1 MRQIATFRDGR
12 CCSPRGVR
20 GRLFFAARAAINS
33 SYLSALHS
41 FVMLS
46 NDQVMRSRYFWC
58 ITLFLLCHAQMQSQL
73 LTNALPASITS
84 SAAASDSASQG
95 ADPAASPQN
104 PAQLPDDPSQQ
115 MLPVARP
122 EAPPQTGVPVRWEAR
137 EQTHAGD
144 ISTLKGEVVLY
155 YKNYILRADKIV
167 YHHSTSTVEAEGHLQ
182 LQGGP
187 NDAVL
192 TATHGEMHLDEQ
204 TAAFYDV
211 TGSFGVRHMGRTV
224 VYSTA
229 DPFIFRGRV
238 LLQTG
243 EHSYRIVDGSMTAC
257 RLPKPDW
264 QVISRSIVVEQ
275 EKATTRNS
283 YFEFWRVPL
292 FYLPFVQRNLDET
305 GRQSGFLLPGGEN
318 SSVKGLVLGDE
329 VYWAINRSMD
339 LTLGAQ
345 YWSKRG
351 FAPSGSFRYRG
362 SGLDAVNVR
371 WNALLDRGIEQ
382 VLAGDTKPTLVD
394 QGGADIIAFGRK
406 YFGPSTRVA
415 GSVEYLS
422 SYIYRLAFDENLAQ
436 ATSSEVQ
443 SDVAFTHAHN
453 GFVPSLTLERF
464 QTFAGTAST
473 NGAPIVSVPE
483 ARILH
488 LPSIR
493 YDVMDRPL
501 GKGLFTQ
508 SPVYWSLGASIG
520 DMDRAEPHFHSR
532 NVGRLDIYPHIE
544 WPLHFGDWHVLP
556 EFALRATE
564 YSGSQIP
571 DLEGTNFGGVPFV
584 QHNALSRTDLEA
596 SLDIRPP
603 AIERDFALD
612 GSHRV
617 LRHVIEPEI
626 FYRYVNG
633 IHNERDT
640 LQFDTTDIATNTKE
654 AGYSLTQRFYL
665 RNTEAKPCETQ
676 STQEPPASINRTK
689 DYAGDQ
695 AAPNLD
701 SLGRDDS
708 VSSSTTPHTA
718 DTGCVAPARE
728 WASWQ
733 ITQKFFI
740 DPTFGGALIPD
751 RRNVFTSTLD
761 QTGVAY
767 LVSPRNIAPVIS
779 RLRFDAIPNLR
790 VEWDIDYDPKGGRID
805 ADNLFAGYSV
815 GRTTFGVGHAL
826 LNAVDEA
833 GSSASVIQSQIVQP
847 FIYFGKPSDV
857 GLSVAMNA
865 SYDFTHDT
873 LQYGGVEAVYNWN
886 CCGLE
891 AGYRRFQLGS
901 LRDEGEWLWGFTLS
915 SIGTAGNIHHSTS
928 IFPTPAAMKLLY

>member
-1 MRQIATFRDGR
+1 
-12 CCSPRGVR
+12 
-20 GRLFFAARAAINS
+20 
-33 SYLSALHS
+33 
-41 FVMLS
+41 
-46 NDQVMRSRYFWC
+46 MRSRYFWC

-73 LTNALPASITS
+73 LTNALPGSAEPA
-84 SAAASDSASQG
+84 AAASRTVAQAGVSES
-95 ADPAASPQN
+95 PAQN
-104 PAQLPDDPSQQ
+104 PAQPPAQLPAQLPDDPGLQV
-115 MLPVARP
+115 LPTARP
-122 EAPPQTGVPVRWEAR
+122 EAPPATGTPVRWEAR

-144 ISTLKGEVVLY
+144 ISTLNGEVVLY
-155 YKNYILRADKIV
+155 YKNYVLHADKIV

-182 LQGGP
+182 LQGGA
-187 NDAVL
+187 NDVVL
-192 TATHGEMHLDEQ
+192 TASHGEMHLDDKR
-204 TAAFYDV
+204 AAFYDV
-211 TGSFGVRHMGRTV
+211 TGSFGVRHMGKTV

-243 EHSYRIVDGSMTAC
+243 ERSYRIVDGAMTAC

-264 QVISRSIVVEQ
+264 QVISRAIEVKDGEAS
-275 EKATTRNS
+275 AHNS

-292 FYLPFVQRNLDET
+292 FYLPFVKRNLDET

-339 LTLGAQ
+339 ITLGAQ

-362 SGLDAVNVR
+362 SGLDAINVR

-443 SDVAFTHAHN
+443 SDLAFTHSRN
-453 GFVPSLTLERF
+453 GFVPSITMERF
-464 QTFAGTAST
+464 QTFAGTSEG
-473 NGAPIVSVPE
+473 NGAPVVNVPE

-488 LPSIR
+488 LPNIR
-493 YDVMDRPL
+493 YDVIDRPL

-508 SPVYWSLGASIG
+508 SPIYWGLGSSIG

-532 NVGRLDIYPHIE
+532 NVGRLDLYPHIE
-544 WPLHFGDWHVLP
+544 WPLHLGDWQVLP

-584 QHNALSRTDLEA
+584 QHNALSRTDMEA

-603 AIERDFALD
+603 AIERDFALN

-626 FYRYVNG
+626 FYRHVNG
-633 IHNERDT
+633 IHNARDT
-640 LQFDTTDIATNTKE
+640 LQFDTTDIATNTSE

-665 RNTEAKPCETQ
+665 RNTQAKPCEAQ
-676 STQEPPASINRTK
+676 PESSASTSQTGDIAT
-689 DYAGDQ
+689 DQ

-708 VSSSTTPHTA
+708 VRSSITQHAA

-740 DPTFGGALIPD
+740 DPNFGGALIPD

-779 RLRFDAIPNLR
+779 RLRFDAVPNLR

-805 ADNLFAGYSV
+805 ADNLFAGYSI
-815 GRTTFGVGHAL
+815 GRTTFGLGHAL